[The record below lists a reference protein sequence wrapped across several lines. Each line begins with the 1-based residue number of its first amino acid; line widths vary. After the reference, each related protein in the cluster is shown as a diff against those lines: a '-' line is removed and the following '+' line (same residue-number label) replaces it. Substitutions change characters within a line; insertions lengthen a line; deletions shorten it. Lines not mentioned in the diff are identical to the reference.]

1 MKQQIAGFL
10 GELAEELGWAP
21 DLDQARVRPEMSQPE
36 QPQTPA
42 VPAPD
47 PRDLRSLTTPVER
60 MRGELQQLRAT
71 VKHLGSE
78 VTQLRAQMAHL
89 RRLPVPPD
97 ADDPDVAEA
106 AGSGVEV
113 AAAAPVEP
121 SRTDGEAVS
130 TTEAG
135 VPEARPWPPQLVTRP
150 AAEAAAAVSGQQPV
164 ADRPPVAE
172 APPAHEPVEQSE
184 NVESAVNRAA
194 DDTAPEATPADPAAG
209 SVDQQPAAQETATTS
224 TVEEVDEAES
234 GLELFASEPAS
245 GGDDQS
251 HDETPSGA
259 GVKDSTDVKRSGK
272 SLYRRMGS
280 GTS

>member
-21 DLDQARVRPEMSQPE
+21 DLDQARVRPEMSQPKR
-36 QPQTPA
+36 PQTPA

-47 PRDLRSLTTPVER
+47 PRDLRSLATPVER
-60 MRGELQQLRAT
+60 MRGELEQLRAT

-106 AGSGVEV
+106 AGSGIEV

-121 SRTDGEAVS
+121 SLTDGEAVS

-135 VPEARPWPPQLVTRP
+135 VPEARPWPPQLMTRP
-150 AAEAAAAVSGQQPV
+150 AADAAAAVSGQQPV

-172 APPAHEPVEQSE
+172 APPAHEPVEQSD
-184 NVESAVNRAA
+184 VESAVDRAA
-194 DDTAPEATPADPAAG
+194 DDTAPEAAPADPAAG
-209 SVDQQPAAQETATTS
+209 SVDQQPAAQKTATS
-224 TVEEVDEAES
+224 AVEEVDEQES

-245 GGDDQS
+245 GGDDLS
-251 HDETPSGA
+251 HDEAPSGA
-259 GVKDSTDVKRSGK
+259 GTKDSTDVKRSGK

-280 GTS
+280 GTT